1 MEMMR
6 GPLMQKLASF
16 FIALTLACIAGTIA
30 GTITLLPLFFLSL
43 SFSGFLNVLLA
54 VVGTG
59 LALLTAIVAFK
70 KVYPYFRQ
78 QLKEL

>member
-1 MEMMR
+1 VEMMR
-6 GPLMQKLASF
+6 GPLVQRIGLF

-43 SFSGFLNVLLA
+43 SFSGFLNVVLA

-59 LALLTAIVAFK
+59 LALLTGIVSFRK
-70 KVYPYFRQ
+70 LYRYFRQ

>member
-16 FIALTLACIAGTIA
+16 FIALTLACIAGTI
-30 GTITLLPLFFLSL
+30 IFLPFVFLTL
-43 SFSGFLNVLLA
+43 SFSGFSSLLLA
-54 VVGTG
+54 VIGIG
-59 LALLTAIVAFK
+59 SALLTGIVAFK
-70 KVYPYFRQ
+70 KVYPYFRR